1 MSHFRAASRY
11 AKSMLELADEKGVL
25 EEVNKDMLLLDT
37 ICKENREF
45 TLMLKNPIVKHLKKR
60 EILEAIFKGKV
71 NAITF
76 AIFDII
82 TRKNRES
89 ALPSIAVE
97 FKKQYNIKKGIE
109 VAKVTTTVPL
119 DAKLKKEFEAIV
131 AKISQRKSVELE
143 EVVDETI
150 IGGYVLKVGDRQLDD
165 SVKTK
170 INELKVKF
178 SHNPYIKEF

>member
-1 MSHFRAASRY
+1 MSNYRAASRY

-37 ICKENREF
+37 ICKENRDF
-45 TLMLKNPIVKHLKKR
+45 MLMLKNPIVKHLKKR
-60 EILEAIFKGKV
+60 EILEAIFNGKV

-76 AIFDII
+76 AAFDIV
-82 TRKNRES
+82 TRKNRE
-89 ALPSIAVE
+89 AFLPNIAIE
-97 FKKQYNIKKGIE
+97 FKNQYNIKKGIE
-109 VAKVTTTVPL
+109 VAKVTTTIPI
-119 DAKLKKEFEAIV
+119 DAQLKKEFEAIV
-131 AKISQRKSVELE
+131 SKISNRKSVQLE
-143 EVVDETI
+143 EEIDESI
-150 IGGYVLKVGDRQLDD
+150 IGGYVLKVGDRQIDD